1 MRETNSVLQRKAYG
15 RVRLKLKEL
24 LDARGMTRNHL
35 ARKIDTRFEVVDKW
49 YKDQVENI
57 DADILAR
64 ICFALDCGVADI
76 LEYTKS

>member
-1 MRETNSVLQRKAYG
+1 MDETNSVLQRRAYG

-64 ICFALDCGVADI
+64 ICFALDCRVEDI